1 MERHVQS
8 GVHTLVQE
16 EKRRQ
21 HDSAS
26 SLVREYAL
34 TMITFRRPH
43 LNATAGGVFCNGD
56 QGLSQR
62 SVDKKITIITKN
74 DRVQP
79 GVVSLISLTMACLTS
94 SREFRGP
101 RFEVN
106 RDDGA
111 MASPRGDK
119 PPDVRLEA
127 SVYVRFLR
135 LRDGTVVGTSANPIF
150 ARRRRREI
158 ECVFARLGCGLA
170 RVTTQRCSEGTAAS
184 RLGLDGVCSPE

>member
-56 QGLSQR
+56 QGLFQR

-135 LRDGTVVGTSANPIF
+135 LRDGTVVGTSA
-150 ARRRRREI
+150 RRRRREI